1 MEKTVQWGI
10 CRKKGFNVPQKQYDH
25 KPTPCTENKSLKI
38 LWDFNIQ
45 TDNTIGHRRPD
56 IIIIDKTS
64 KKAQIVDFAL
74 PTDHQIE
81 ISQQRKIENHEDL
94 KQKLQKLW
102 NLKTSIVPIVIVTLG
117 TIPKSLEKHLNE
129 LNVEVNI
136 FQMQTTVLL
145 NSARITRKVMEF

>member
-1 MEKTVQWGI
+1 M
-10 CRKKGFNVPQKQYDH
+10 
-25 KPTPCTENKSLKI
+25 
-38 LWDFNIQ
+38 
-45 TDNTIGHRRPD
+45 
-56 IIIIDKTS
+56 IIIDKTS

-94 KQKLQKLW
+94 KRKLQKLW

-136 FQMQTTVLL
+136 FQMETTVLL